1 MTAEPK
7 LPRGVLAEADT
18 AVGAVISVDP
28 GLVRRISR
36 AALEAA
42 IPLVRQAVLREAA
55 KRILLLPGLSTG
67 ILCPVCHSRY
77 VTCPDALNPRYRSD
91 RWTCKKGHQWDKP
104 DGPRLTT
111 ESLLRLLARGEPLPD
126 LPPKEITCDR

>member
-42 IPLVRQAVLREAA
+42 YPAIERAVLQRAA
-55 KRILLLPGLSTG
+55 ARMLEL
-67 ILCPVCHSRY
+67 
-77 VTCPDALNPRYRSD
+77 DAADRSAT
-91 RWTCKKGHQWDKP
+91 RNV
-104 DGPRLTT
+104 GPYGSLDASVHR
-111 ESLLRLLARGEPLPD
+111 LLRGQPLPSVPE
-126 LPPKEITCDR
+126 LRGGSVPQEFR